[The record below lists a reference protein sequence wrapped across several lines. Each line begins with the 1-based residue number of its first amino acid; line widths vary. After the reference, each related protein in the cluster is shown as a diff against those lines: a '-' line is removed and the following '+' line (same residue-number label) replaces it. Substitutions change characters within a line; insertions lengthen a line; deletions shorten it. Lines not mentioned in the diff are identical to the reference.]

1 MKRAS
6 SVIFLIPFLAVS
18 TFSGFR
24 ANAQNEVS
32 FRHIPSSEEI
42 EARIN
47 LNEIKVDTIQ
57 LPQIDSTA
65 FIVRDLDEII
75 ASIGEPTIK
84 PLIKNRHFA
93 PWVFSGYKKIAKK
106 RLDPEEIF
114 QLRGLKVINGD
125 VAAADSLLLEEGQLI
140 DGNDTIAI
148 VSEQLTTDVMTTT
161 ESMDINNMQ
170 YTPKWLRDALT
181 INRLQDDM
189 MYEAMILNPY
199 NIDYAYW
206 NLPERPRL
214 PEDEVSFSAYIRKL
228 DLPEI
233 DPEKV
238 ELPDEDLRRIYWLH
252 RVNTGLQ
259 FSQAFVSQNWYQG
272 GNNHLALLFNFNWD
286 VQLNQ
291 VYYPNFLFQSSFG
304 YKLGMNSTPQDE
316 VHDYSISEDLLQY
329 NLNAGL
335 KAFKKWFYS
344 FNLMFKTQLL
354 RNYEKNSMVRKASFL
369 SPGDLNIGLGMSY
382 STTNKKKTFQ
392 LTATVSPISYNL
404 KTCISDKVDH
414 GRFNIAPDRKAH
426 SEIGS
431 NGEVNMTWRLA
442 WNIEYK
448 SRLFLFTDYK
458 YFLSDW
464 EHTVSFNINKFLS
477 TQIYAHMRYDT
488 SVPSNTSWKK
498 FMLREVL
505 SFGLSYTFSTKP

>member
-6 SVIFLIPFLAVS
+6 SVIAFIPFLAIS
-18 TFSGFR
+18 MFSGIP
-24 ANAQNEVS
+24 AMAQSEGG
-32 FRHIPSSEEI
+32 FRHIPSSAEI
-42 EARIN
+42 EAKIN
-47 LNEIKVDTIQ
+47 LKEIVVDTIQ
-57 LPQIDSTA
+57 LPKIDSTM
-65 FIVRDLDEII
+65 FIVRDVDEIL
-75 ASIGEPTIK
+75 ASIGKPDYV
-84 PLIKNRHFA
+84 PLIKNRMFA
-93 PWVFSGYKKIAKK
+93 PWVFSGYKKIVKK
-106 RLDPEEIF
+106 QLDPDELFKIK
-114 QLRGLKVINGD
+114 GLSVTNGDLIHADSIESIEKELINGT
-125 VAAADSLLLEEGQLI
+125 
-140 DGNDTIAI
+140 DTIRI
-148 VSEQLTTDVMTTT
+148 TTETLVTDVMSTTR
-161 ESMDINNMQ
+161 SLDINNLS
-170 YTPKWLRDALT
+170 YTPQWLHDALT
-181 INRLQDDM
+181 ANRIQDDI
-189 MYEAMILNPY
+189 MYESMVTNPY

-206 NLPERPRL
+206 DLPERPRL
-214 PEDEVSFSAYIRKL
+214 PEDDVSFEAYIRKL
-228 DLPEI
+228 DLPDV
-233 DPEKV
+233 DPEKA
-238 ELPDEDLRRIYWLH
+238 ELMESELRKIYWLH
-252 RVNTGLQ
+252 KVNTGLQ

-272 GNNHLALLFNFNWD
+272 GNNHLALLFNFNWN

-291 VYYPNFLFQSSFG
+291 VYYPNFLFQSNFS

-316 VHDYSISEDLLQY
+316 VHDYSISEDILQY

-344 FNLMFKTQLL
+344 FNMMFKTQLL
-354 RNYEKNSMVRKASFL
+354 KNYEQNSTVRKASFL
-369 SPGDLNIGLGMSY
+369 SPGDFNVGLGMSY
-382 STTNKKKTFQ
+382 STQNKKKTFQ

-414 GRFNIAPDRKAH
+414 SRFNIEADKKTH

-431 NGEVNMTWRLA
+431 NGEINMTWKLA

-464 EHTVSFNINKFLS
+464 EHTLSFNINKFLS

>member
-6 SVIFLIPFLAVS
+6 SVIFLTPLIAVS
-18 TFSGFR
+18 SFSAFR
-24 ANAQNEVS
+24 AEAQSETG
-32 FRHIPSSEEI
+32 FRHIPSWGEI
-42 EARIN
+42 EAKIN
-47 LNEIKVDTIQ
+47 LNEIQVDTIQ
-57 LPQIDSTA
+57 LPTIDSTA

-75 ASIGEPTIK
+75 ESIGQPSIKPTIH
-84 PLIKNRHFA
+84 NRHYA
-93 PWVFSGYKKIAKK
+93 PWVFSGYKKIAPK
-106 RLDPEEIF
+106 RLVPDD
-114 QLRGLKVINGD
+114 LLHVNGLQVINGD
-125 VAAADSLLLEEGQLI
+125 TVDSLLVRDSLLTEAGDSLI
-140 DGNDTIAI
+140 LAGTPH
-148 VSEQLTTDVMTTT
+148 ET
-161 ESMDINNMQ
+161 EVKPAEKRIDINNFD
-170 YTPKWLRDALT
+170 YTPQWLHDALT

-189 MYEAMILNPY
+189 MYQTMISNPY

-206 NLPERPRL
+206 DLPERPRL
-214 PEDEVSFSAYIRKL
+214 PEDDVSFAAYIRKL

-233 DPEKV
+233 DPQKA
-238 ELPDEDLRRIYWLH
+238 ELIEEEIRRIYWLH
-252 RVNTGLQ
+252 KVNTGLQ

-272 GNNHLALLFNFNWD
+272 GNNHIALLFNFNWD

-291 VYYPNFLFQSSFG
+291 VYYPNLLFQSSLG

-335 KAFKKWFYS
+335 KAFKKWYYS

-354 RNYEKNSMVRKASFL
+354 RNYEKNSEVRKASFL

-382 STTNKKKTFQ
+382 STTNKNKTFQ

-414 GRFNIAPDRKAH
+414 GRFNIDPDRKTH
-426 SEIGS
+426 SDFGS
-431 NGEVNMTWRLA
+431 NGEVNMTWKLA

-448 SRLFLFTDYK
+448 SRLFLFTDYD
-458 YFLSDW
+458 YFLADW
-464 EHTVSFNINKFLS
+464 ENTLSFNINKFLS

-505 SFGLSYTFSTKP
+505 SFGLTYTFSTKP